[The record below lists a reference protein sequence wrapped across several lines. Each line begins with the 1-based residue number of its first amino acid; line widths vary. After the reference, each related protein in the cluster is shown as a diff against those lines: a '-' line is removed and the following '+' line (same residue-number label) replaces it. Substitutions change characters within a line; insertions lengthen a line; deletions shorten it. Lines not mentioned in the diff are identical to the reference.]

1 MNNNNSENGFF
12 FFEVYII
19 VIRCHFCTL
28 THMTQKQTKLLLCAV
43 SGVLMSR
50 MLQDVQDLAPE
61 LYLTY
66 QSSLDS
72 TSDFSFSAVV
82 VQLH

>member
-1 MNNNNSENGFF
+1 
-12 FFEVYII
+12 
-19 VIRCHFCTL
+19 
-28 THMTQKQTKLLLCAV
+28 MTQKQTKLLLCAV